1 MCRIKWFRI
10 ILVVGAEHVGLIY
23 LHFLSLIFQ
32 NSYND
37 NSTFL
42 EVESCCCKE
51 SECYHPTIRIP
62 MTETVV
68 HKTGKSSLQR
78 TLVIVIG
85 VALGI
90 LVVGMYP

>member
-1 MCRIKWFRI
+1 
-10 ILVVGAEHVGLIY
+10 
-23 LHFLSLIFQ
+23 
-32 NSYND
+32 
-37 NSTFL
+37 
-42 EVESCCCKE
+42 
-51 SECYHPTIRIP
+51 